1 MQAQHDE
8 GVGRDYG
15 VLWGVGGEREDFV
28 GGGVARDVCYGA
40 VETQGFVLWSG
51 CGVSCCVGGA
61 RFWGERGGLAMMAWH
76 RFSRG

>member
-1 MQAQHDE
+1 MQVQRDE
-8 GVGRDYG
+8 GAGRDWG

-28 GGGVARDVCYGA
+28 GGGVARDVGYGA

-51 CGVSCCVGGA
+51 DGVSCCVGEGG
-61 RFWGERGGLAMMAWH
+61 RGLAMMAWH